1 MSSQMLR
8 RGTAAYTGSDRE
20 KRQPPAAYNKISRAS
35 CFARASPAARVP
47 LPLVPKSLLPP
58 PSSSL
63 RLCYPREWTGV
74 SCDVSLG
81 QVLSLTISNTKNIS
95 GPIPDAIGDLPILSY
110 IILHNLPFLT
120 GPLPTSLSNLTLLK
134 TLTITYTSL
143 AGPLP
148 PFITTFTQ
156 LYEFNLSHNHISG
169 PLPAFPD
176 AYSFIDLSHNYL
188 SGSIPSSLFSGSITN
203 PLLDISFNKLT
214 GKIPRSLGKINFS
227 WINMAHNKLTG
238 DASFLFGVS
247 KWTKLIDLSWN
258 ELEFNMASLRFST
271 FLENLDL
278 SHNNISGSI
287 PGQIARAEKL
297 KTLNLSYNKLCG
309 RIPSGGPLRKFHSLS
324 YLHNSCLCGRPL
336 ALCRH
341 H

>member
-1 MSSQMLR
+1 MQ
-8 RGTAAYTGSDRE
+8 A
-20 KRQPPAAYNKISRAS
+20 
-35 CFARASPAARVP
+35 P
-47 LPLVPKSLLPP
+47 LF
-58 PSSSL
+58 SSSFL
-63 RLCYPREWTGV
+63 FILFILPTLIFALECVENDKRALLKIKNKFGNPRELSSWIQTTDCCTQWTGV
-74 SCDVSLG
+74 SCDPSLC

-120 GPLPTSLSNLTLLK
+120 GPLPISLSKLTLLK
-134 TLTITYTSL
+134 TLSITYTSL

-203 PLLDISFNKLT
+203 PILDVSFNKLT
-214 GKIPRSLGKINFS
+214 GTIPRSLAKVDFGVINV
-227 WINMAHNKLTG
+227 AHNTLTG

-247 KWTKLIDLSWN
+247 KLTTLIDLSWN
-258 ELEFNMASLRFST
+258 GLEFNMSSLRFPKL
-271 FLENLDL
+271 LENLDL

-287 PGQIARAEKL
+287 PRQIASAEKL
-297 KTLNLSYNKLCG
+297 KALNLSYNKLCG
-309 RIPSGGPLRKFHSLS
+309 RIPSGGPLRKFHSPS

-336 ALCRH
+336 ALCRRH
-341 H
+341 